1 METQNVTLSL
11 PKAIL
16 NEARHLAVE
25 RGTSVSKLLA
35 EYIERLVRDDEN
47 YRKAMRRARRRL
59 ASGFDLGTRG
69 TIAVGREAL
78 HER

>member
-11 PKAIL
+11 PKALL

-35 EYIERLVRDDEN
+35 EYVERMVRDDEN

-59 ASGFDLGTRG
+59 AMGFDLGTRG
-69 TIAVGREAL
+69 KVATRREAL